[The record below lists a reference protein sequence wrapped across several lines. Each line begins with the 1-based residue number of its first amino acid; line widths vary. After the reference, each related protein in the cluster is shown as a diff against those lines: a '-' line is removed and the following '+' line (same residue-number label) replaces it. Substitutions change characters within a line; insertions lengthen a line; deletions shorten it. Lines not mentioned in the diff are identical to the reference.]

1 METGGIENE
10 LDHLSKVIR
19 ENEKIREEHTATMIE
34 VARQVKSEIAEI
46 ARCLN
51 ELSWQIRSDRQTLKA
66 CECSKNRA

>member
-51 ELSWQIRSDRQTLKA
+51 CRGRSGATGRP
-66 CECSKNRA
+66 